1 MLTMKTIGIRELKAR
16 LSQILREV
24 SSGDLYL
31 VTDRGRVVAELRR
44 PDAAPWVVPAE
55 ERALARL
62 AADGHLRI
70 AERPAFRYQQSPVRA
85 PRGTAKHLIDEERA
99 E

>member
-1 MLTMKTIGIRELKAR
+1 MKTIGIRDLKSR

-24 SSGDLYL
+24 AAGDLYL

-44 PDAAPWVVPAE
+44 PDAAPWIVPAE

-70 AERPAFRYQQSPVRA
+70 AERPAFRYQRSPVRA
-85 PRGTAKHLIDEERA
+85 PKGTAQRLIDEDRGE
-99 E
+99 

>member
-1 MLTMKTIGIRELKAR
+1 MKTIGIRDLKAR
-16 LSQILREV
+16 LSQVLRDV
-24 SSGDLYL
+24 ANGDVFL

-44 PDAAPWVVPAE
+44 PDAGQWVVAPE

-62 AADGHLRI
+62 AAEGHLRV
-70 AERPAFRYQQSPVRA
+70 AERAPAPYRASPLRSPKGLAQQ
-85 PRGTAKHLIDEERA
+85 LIDEERG

>member
-1 MLTMKTIGIRELKAR
+1 MKTIGVRDLKTR

-24 SSGDLYL
+24 AGGDLYL

-44 PDAAPWVVPAE
+44 PDAAPWTVSAE

-70 AERPAFRYQQSPVRA
+70 AERPAFRYQRSPVRV
-85 PRGTAKHLIDEERA
+85 PKGTVQRLIDEDRGE
-99 E
+99 

>member
-1 MLTMKTIGIRELKAR
+1 MKTIGIRELKAR
-16 LSQILREV
+16 MSQILREV

-44 PDAAPWVVPAE
+44 PDAAPWIVPAE

-62 AADGHLRI
+62 AAGGDLRI
-70 AERPAFRYQQSPVRA
+70 AERPAFRYQRSPVRA
-85 PRGTAKHLIDEERA
+85 PKGTVKRLIDEDRGE
-99 E
+99 